1 MTQTTQAIGQFRDLI
16 ARAYQSFNALQRGEK
31 RCFGVTMSQCFTLE
45 LLHQRGRVTVRELAT
60 GLGLDTS
67 TVSRTIDVLARDGMV
82 RRDRDERGDRRR
94 VFLSLTARGRAL
106 ASKLVRCSDGYSER
120 ILRQLPKNGVADVLR
135 ALRVLVDAMEG
146 MPEKRNRAAG
156 PPEICRDHA
165 H

>member
-1 MTQTTQAIGQFRDLI
+1 MTHTNQAIGRFRDLI

-45 LLHQRGRVTVRELAT
+45 LLHQRGRVTVRELAA

-67 TVSRTIDVLARDGMV
+67 TVTRTIDVLARDGMV

-106 ASKLVRCSDGYSER
+106 AAKLARCADGYSEK
-120 ILRQLPKNGVADVLR
+120 ILQQLPKNRIDDVLR
-135 ALRVLVDAMEG
+135 ALQVLVDAMEE
-146 MPEKRNRAAG
+146 MPETGNKAA
-156 PPEICRDHA
+156 
-165 H
+165 